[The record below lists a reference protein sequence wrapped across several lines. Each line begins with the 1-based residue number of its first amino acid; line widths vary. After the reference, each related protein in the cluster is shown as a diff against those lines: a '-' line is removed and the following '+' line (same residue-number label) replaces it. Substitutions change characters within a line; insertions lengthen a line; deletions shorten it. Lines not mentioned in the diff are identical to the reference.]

1 MNNENCRFFKFPH
14 IEKFV
19 YLCDIMTYMTRK
31 YKCFSAIIL
40 SLFFATAFSDEP
52 EREGIKLYEQG
63 KAAES
68 IAFLEA
74 DIESENALPVEYNY
88 LGLAYYQTGNF
99 AKSVEAFKKGL
110 AVSGTNKKLLY
121 FNMGNACFSMGDF
134 ENAVN
139 SYSMASVA
147 DPNYAEPVLNKAN
160 AEMKLDR
167 LKDAQADYARYLVL
181 CPDSPQRA
189 AIEKIVA
196 LIDEEMAFRAESE
209 RIAQEEEKRLK
220 QEEERIAAEK
230 ALQERIAA
238 EKKAEEERVA
248 AKKKAEEE
256 RIAAQK
262 RAEEER
268 IAAEKRAEEERI
280 AAEARAAEEER
291 RRKLLEEVAESL
303 RRNSE
308 TTNISADAESA
319 IEYEYESDIE

>member
-1 MNNENCRFFKFPH
+1 
-14 IEKFV
+14 
-19 YLCDIMTYMTRK
+19 MTYMTRK
-31 YKCFSAIIL
+31 YKGFSAIIF
-40 SLFFATAFSDEP
+40 SLFFAVAFSIAQ

-63 KAAES
+63 MAAES

-74 DIESENALPVEYNY
+74 DIESGSALPVEYNY

-110 AVSGTNKKLLY
+110 AASGTNKKRIY
-121 FNMGNACFSMGDF
+121 FNMGNSYFSMGDF

-147 DPNYAEPVLNKAN
+147 DPNYGEAVLNKAN

-167 LKDAQADYARYLVL
+167 LKDAQDDYVRYLVL
-181 CPDSPQRA
+181 CPDAPQKP

-196 LIDEEMAFRAESE
+196 LIDEELAFRAESE
-209 RIAQEEEKRLK
+209 RIAREEAERLR
-220 QEEERIAAEK
+220 Q
-230 ALQERIAA
+230 
-238 EKKAEEERVA
+238 
-248 AKKKAEEE
+248 
-256 RIAAQK
+256 
-262 RAEEER
+262 EEER

-280 AAEARAAEEER
+280 AAEKRAEQERIAAEKRAEEERIAAAKRAEQERLAAEARAAEEER

>member
-1 MNNENCRFFKFPH
+1 
-14 IEKFV
+14 
-19 YLCDIMTYMTRK
+19 MTYMTRK
-31 YKCFSAIIL
+31 YKGFSAIIF
-40 SLFFATAFSDEP
+40 SLFFAAAFSIAQ

-63 KAAES
+63 MAAES

-74 DIESENALPVEYNY
+74 DIESGNALPVEYNY

-110 AVSGTNKKLLY
+110 AASGTNKKRIY
-121 FNMGNACFSMGDF
+121 FNMGNSYFSMGDF

-147 DPNYAEPVLNKAN
+147 DPNYVEAVLNKAN

-167 LKDAQADYARYLVL
+167 LKDAQDDYVRYLVL
-181 CPDSPQRA
+181 CPDAPQKP

-196 LIDEEMAFRAESE
+196 LIDEELAFRAESE
-209 RIAQEEEKRLK
+209 RIAREEAERLR

-230 ALQERIAA
+230 AEQERIAA
-238 EKKAEEERVA
+238 ER
-248 AKKKAEEE
+248 
-256 RIAAQK
+256 

-280 AAEARAAEEER
+280 AAEKRAEQERIAAEKRAEEERIAAAKRAEQERLAAEARAAEEER